1 MNEGYAIFTN
11 NDGSETK
18 LSWEELSLKENE
30 EKYRYNLKKDRA
42 FKKTKIKEISIPEG
56 ITYIH
61 TGAFDEC
68 KQLEKVIL
76 PSSLMQCGTAVFHKC
91 DNLKEI
97 IAPKGLYIEVPETA
111 EIKRTNVEFIDYQYY
126 LNKFNKLG
134 IEPTERER
142 ENIQQV
148 VEEIDHPL
156 KEVRY
161 YDVLNKNDMYE
172 VLKLK
177 NSNGERYFDAL
188 DLIDFCKKN
197 ILIGDVTVSEPPDY
211 IEWEEKI
218 AVINCK
224 EIYKNAVMNIEISE
238 KLGIK
243 PELSNNVD
251 ELKNKYIQLIEN
263 KLQTYQKEFL
273 ETKNKENDRNNMQV
287 QSRERG

>member
-1 MNEGYAIFTN
+1 MNEGYAIFLN
-11 NDGSETK
+11 DDGSEAK

-42 FKKTKIKEISIPEG
+42 FEKTKIKVISILEG

-76 PSSLMQCGTAVFHKC
+76 PSSLIQCGTAVFHKC
-91 DNLKEI
+91 DNLKEV

-111 EIKRTNVEFIDYQYY
+111 GIKRTNVEFGDYQYY

-134 IEPTERER
+134 VEPTEREK
-142 ENIQQV
+142 ENIQQA

-188 DLIDFCKKN
+188 DLIDFYKKN
-197 ILIGDVTVSEPPDY
+197 ISIGDVTVSEPPDY
-211 IEWEEKI
+211 IDWEEKI

-243 PELSNNVD
+243 PDLSNNVD
-251 ELKNKYIQLIEN
+251 ELKNMYILKLEEDLKKLGEEYN
-263 KLQTYQKEFL
+263 KQKE
-273 ETKNKENDRNNMQV
+273 KEIERNNMPV
-287 QSRERG
+287 HERG